1 MVWIVAVASAV
12 GLVLLPLLFQ
22 ESVLIM
28 FINAMLIALLLSSMF
43 VLLRRQQQIQTS
55 ATSAQDTQPLDET
68 LRYVTENS
76 GSNAIA
82 TAELSF
88 AISDL
93 VKVIS
98 AVNERLDE
106 SAASANQA
114 QQQAEQINLATDS
127 VAATTEQTK
136 TISERGKLSMQQLA
150 NGITKIVEQNREAAA
165 TLDELQQTADKIA
178 KVTDV
183 IESIAEQT
191 NLLALNAS
199 IESARA
205 GEHGRGFAVV
215 ADEVR
220 TLAGRTGTA
229 TVEVSEL
236 VASIRTR
243 TSAAVTS
250 IRQLAEDIS
259 VQAASSEQLSEQL
272 QQLAEQSSDASEKVA
287 TMASL
292 STNNRELM
300 QANADN
306 VLHALND
313 LSTRKQQLG
322 QVEKQAKQLEQQSE
336 QLFGLLVDE
345 NDGTEHGEI
354 FRLARAA
361 ADQIE
366 VCFENALARNE
377 LTREQLF
384 DRSYQPVEGVSP
396 AKYETAYTAYLAQH
410 LPPIQEPVLGQNSDL
425 IYAITTDPNGYV
437 ARHNDRFNQPL
448 TGDYE
453 QDLVGNRSRRIFD
466 DPTGSRCG
474 AHTQK
479 LLLQT
484 YKRDTGEVMHDLS
497 VPIYVEG
504 KHWGGFRVGYRPA

>member
-1 MVWIVAVASAV
+1 MVWAV
-12 GLVLLPLLFQ
+12 GLLSSLGLALLPILFNA
-22 ESVLIM
+22 SMLMM
-28 FINAMLIALLLSSMF
+28 FINMMLLALLISSTLFMA
-43 VLLRRQQQIQTS
+43 RIQQQKTS
-55 ATSAQDTQPLDET
+55 TDSEEIVAHETDET

-93 VKVIS
+93 VAVIS
-98 AVNERLDE
+98 RVNERLDD
-106 SAASANQA
+106 SANSANQV
-114 QQQAEQINLATDS
+114 QQQAEQINQATDS
-127 VAATTEQTK
+127 VAATTQQTQ
-136 TISERGKLSMQQLA
+136 TISQQGMESMQQLA
-150 NGITKIVEQNREAAA
+150 TGIRRIVEQNREAAA

-243 TSAAVTS
+243 TSSAVAS
-250 IRQLAEDIS
+250 IRQLSEDIS
-259 VQAASSEQLSEQL
+259 IQAASSEQLSEQL
-272 QQLAEQSSDASEKVA
+272 QQLAEQSLDASEKVD

-292 STNNRELM
+292 SASNRELM
-300 QANADN
+300 EQNADN
-306 VLHALND
+306 VLQANTELN
-313 LSTRKQQLG
+313 TRKEQLA

-336 QLFGLLVDE
+336 QLFGLLVNE
-345 NDGTEHGEI
+345 NDGTEHGEV
-354 FRLARAA
+354 FRLAREA
-361 ADQIE
+361 ADQ
-366 VCFENALARNE
+366 VGRCLENALAVNE
-377 LTREQLF
+377 LTQAQLF
-384 DRSYQPVEGVSP
+384 DRNYQSIDGVSP
-396 AKYETAYTAYLAQH
+396 AKYETAYTHYLDQH
-410 LPPIQEPVLGQNSDL
+410 LPAIQEPVLSKNTDL

-448 TGDYE
+448 TGDYD
-453 QDLVGNRSRRIFD
+453 QDLVGNRSRRIFN
-466 DPTGSRCG
+466 DPTGRRCG

-484 YKRDTGEVMHDLS
+484 YKRDTGQVMHDLS

>member
-336 QLFGLLVDE
+336 QLFGLL
-345 NDGTEHGEI
+345 G
-354 FRLARAA
+354 
-361 ADQIE
+361 
-366 VCFENALARNE
+366 
-377 LTREQLF
+377 
-384 DRSYQPVEGVSP
+384 
-396 AKYETAYTAYLAQH
+396 
-410 LPPIQEPVLGQNSDL
+410 
-425 IYAITTDPNGYV
+425 
-437 ARHNDRFNQPL
+437 
-448 TGDYE
+448 
-453 QDLVGNRSRRIFD
+453 
-466 DPTGSRCG
+466 
-474 AHTQK
+474 
-479 LLLQT
+479 
-484 YKRDTGEVMHDLS
+484 
-497 VPIYVEG
+497 
-504 KHWGGFRVGYRPA
+504 